1 MNLDNINTDMR
12 RTGFTLIELLMVIA
26 VIAMLIGILV
36 PALQA
41 ARQQAGAVVCSSNL
55 KQLSLA
61 LIAYDQENGSF
72 PYGFDDLAF
81 APVEPPGGYVGNAM
95 YDMMGAWWFHFLAN
109 ILGEDFDKGTVVW
122 CPSRCV
128 QDPGIKANVLCG
140 NYGVNR
146 AICKDA
152 VSMGSGFVG
161 KPLSLHQIR
170 SSAETLLITDSGYS
184 LISWRGATD
193 APGQPFENP
202 AREGSFYVPGLEFNR
217 KRILFPGH
225 EEDAINGRH
234 PNRSVNVGFADSH
247 VDRVKADDLFVEDI
261 GGNYSN
267 RSPLWLPKT
276 KKQR

>member
-1 MNLDNINTDMR
+1 MKCH
-12 RTGFTLIELLMVIA
+12 GFTLIELLIVIA
-26 VIAMLIGILV
+26 VIAMLIGISLPV
-36 PALQA
+36 LHI
-41 ARQQAGAVVCSSNL
+41 ARQQANAVACGSNI

-61 LIAYDQENGSF
+61 LTVYDQENGTF
-72 PYGFDDLAF
+72 PHGFDDSIPSLV
-81 APVEPPGGYVGNAM
+81 PPPGDRVGDAT
-95 YDMMGAWWFHFLAN
+95 YDKMGWWWFHFLAN

-122 CPSRCV
+122 CPSRRI
-128 QDPGIKANVLCG
+128 QDPGPQANVLCG

-152 VSMGSGFVG
+152 PGTIGGEFVG

-202 AREGSFYVPGLEFNR
+202 AREGSFYVPGLGFN
-217 KRILFPGH
+217 KERILFPGH
-225 EEDAINGRH
+225 EEDAIYGRH
-234 PNRSVNVGFADSH
+234 PNRSVNAGFADSH
-247 VDRVKADDLFVEDI
+247 VDRVKADDLFVEEID
-261 GGNYSN
+261 GDYSN

-276 KKQR
+276 KK